1 VVGTGAGSGDTFGRM
16 WSVPFPTAST
26 IKLAILYELVKRADE
41 GTLSLDDTYL
51 QDESAA
57 DKAIERLA
65 AAAYNYCARLG
76 GAAPETGGQIHR

>member
-16 WSVPFPTAST
+16 SSVPFPTASI

-65 AAAYNYCARLG
+65 TAAYNYCARLG
-76 GAAPETGGQIHR
+76 GAAPETGRQLHR